1 MQGHFPEPVSAA
13 VAGAAVGGDEQLAG
27 IAVALRAHLAPPSA
41 NGFGGKAGGVMIDAH
56 AHPTLILT
64 YIEYAIGNSLAQCR
78 AMKTWT

>member
-1 MQGHFPEPVSAA
+1 
-13 VAGAAVGGDEQLAG
+13 
-27 IAVALRAHLAPPSA
+27 
-41 NGFGGKAGGVMIDAH
+41 MIDAH